1 MAKIITKPGDTVVIL
16 DKGEPIKAEWNVLGT
31 AILRKTGELF
41 AVEKDPD
48 EILDP
53 KFLG

>member
-16 DKGEPIKAEWNVLGT
+16 DKEEAIKPEWNVFGT
-31 AILRKTGELF
+31 AILRKIGELF

-53 KFLG
+53 KLLG